1 MLQDLYANDLG
12 ISRTQKIQI
21 QSSQYLL
28 DAHNLARCFSVM
40 GQNIWNFMVANYCL
54 TALSGWQLNQVREL
68 FHGYTTFHSLRY
80 LLETGE
86 TLVERESYF
95 LIDKFFSH
103 REMVV
108 VMFGNRSFHKSIH
121 YWEALF
127 FFESHSAV
135 NFVSWD

>member
-1 MLQDLYANDLG
+1 
-12 ISRTQKIQI
+12 
-21 QSSQYLL
+21 
-28 DAHNLARCFSVM
+28 
-40 GQNIWNFMVANYCL
+40 MVANYCL

-68 FHGYTTFHSLRY
+68 FHRYTTFHSLRY